1 MFKGDEFSTIENK
14 EQIISWGIIA
24 GDVILTQIPELTD

>member
-14 EQIISWGIIA
+14 EQIISWGITG
-24 GDVILTQIPELTD
+24 GDVTLIQIPELND